1 MATVILRKASAPHL
15 LCMFTIEHEFDATII
30 TLVDDVCAHREEDVR
45 IALSEDGVVAEQFD
59 EATGEVKRIT
69 LSPAQLSDLLA
80 SVNLPEGAYSKKP

>member
-1 MATVILRKASAPHL
+1 M
-15 LCMFTIEHEFDATII
+15 
-30 TLVDDVCAHREEDVR
+30 R